1 MLQQVAPGCVG
12 SHLPPHL
19 HTHHSQPMLAM
30 HSAMHMHVW
39 PQLQPSVSTHDGS
52 PSMQVLREPAD
63 AHTNDHAYD

>member
-1 MLQQVAPGCVG
+1 
-12 SHLPPHL
+12 
-19 HTHHSQPMLAM
+19 MLAM